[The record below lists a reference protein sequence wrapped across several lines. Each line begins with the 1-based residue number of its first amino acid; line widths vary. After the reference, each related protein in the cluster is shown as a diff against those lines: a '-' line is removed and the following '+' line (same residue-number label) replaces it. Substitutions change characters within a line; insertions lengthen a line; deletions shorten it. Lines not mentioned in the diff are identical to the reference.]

1 MRLLEAKISNF
12 KGITH
17 EEFCFKEEFNI
28 IIGDNGIGKTS
39 VLEALS
45 VALGGF
51 LGGIDGIAKK
61 NFTND
66 EIRREGERMGEGSY
80 NSRYITPICV
90 ECTAKM
96 DGAEKP
102 FIWKRQKNSLKASRT
117 TIEPRDICRFAFERS
132 QDSAAVLPVL
142 SYQSVGR
149 MWIQK
154 RERSEVIFKDDYSR
168 TVGYM
173 DCLSEA
179 SDSKMLLNW
188 FKKMEMVSWQQ
199 DKKIA
204 EYEAVKS
211 ALTCFMSEMEEAS
224 VNRVF
229 YDKRSG
235 ELVYETDTELLPIRL
250 LSSGY
255 QSMIWMVLDIAY
267 RMSVLNPNL
276 TRNAVIKTPGIV
288 LIDELDLHLHP
299 KWQWK
304 IVGALKTT
312 FPSVQFIATTHSPVI
327 LSSCKNENIICLG
340 SDGEAAYG
348 QSVYGFPV
356 NDVLEG
362 IQGSGS
368 MPESVKKLF
377 YEFYDLVEEGQF
389 KKAEEIL
396 HRLETE
402 TGGNHPEIV
411 SAKVTL
417 DLEMITPEDET

>member
-1 MRLLEAKISNF
+1 MQLSEVKISNF

-17 EEFCFKEEFNI
+17 EEFQFNKGFNI
-28 IIGDNGIGKTS
+28 IIGDNGMGKTS
-39 VLEALS
+39 ILEAIA
-45 VALGGF
+45 VGLGGF

-66 EIRREGERMGEGSY
+66 EIRREGEKMGEGSY

-90 ECTAKM
+90 ECTAAVGGMEKM
-96 DGAEKP
+96 
-102 FIWKRQKNSLKASRT
+102 FLWKRQKSSLKASRT
-117 TIEPRDICRFAFERS
+117 TIEPRDICRYAFELS
-132 QDSAAVLPVL
+132 TDSTAVLPVL

-154 RERSEVIFKDDYSR
+154 RERSETVFKDDYSR

-173 DCLSEA
+173 DCLAEA

-211 ALTCFMSEMEEAS
+211 AVVCFMSEMEGTN
-224 VNRVF
+224 VNRVL

-235 ELVYETDTELLPIRL
+235 ELVYETNEDMLPIRL

-276 TRNAVIKTPGIV
+276 TRDAVKKTPGIV
-288 LIDELDLHLHP
+288 LVDELDLHLHP

-304 IVGALKTT
+304 IVGALKKT
-312 FPSVQFIATTHSPVI
+312 FPQVQFIATTHSPII

-340 SDGEAAYG
+340 GDGEAAY
-348 QSVYGFPV
+348 SRPVYGLPV
-356 NDVLEG
+356 NDILEG

-368 MPESVKKLF
+368 MPELVKNLFREF
-377 YEFYDLVEEGQF
+377 YEAVEDEKFQ
-389 KKAEEIL
+389 KAETIL
-396 HRLETE
+396 LKLESE
-402 TGGNHPEIV
+402 TGENHPEIV
-411 SAKVTL
+411 NARVTL
-417 DLEMITPEDET
+417 ELEKMIPEDDI

>member
-1 MRLLEAKISNF
+1 MRLLEVKISNF

-17 EEFCFKEEFNI
+17 EEFHFKDGINI
-28 IIGDNGIGKTS
+28 IIGGNGMGKTS
-39 VLEALS
+39 VLEAIS

-66 EIRREGERMGEGSY
+66 EIRRENEKMGEGSY
-80 NSRYITPICV
+80 NTRYITPVCV
-90 ECTAKM
+90 ECTAKL
-96 DGAEKP
+96 DDIENA

-117 TIEPRDICRFAFERS
+117 TIEPREICRYAFAL
-132 QDSAAVLPVL
+132 SADPFAVLPIL

-154 RERSEVIFKDDYSR
+154 RERSGAVFKDDYSR

-204 EYEAVKS
+204 EYEAVKN
-211 ALTCFMSEMEEAS
+211 AAACFMSVMDGTE

-235 ELVYETDTELLPIRL
+235 ELVYETTADMLPIRL

-276 TRNAVIKTPGIV
+276 MRGVVEKTPGVV

-304 IVGALKTT
+304 IVAALKKT
-312 FPSVQFIATTHSPVI
+312 FPGVQFIATTHSPVI

-340 SDGEAAYG
+340 DNGVTVYNR
-348 QSVYGFPV
+348 SVYGLPV
-356 NDVLEG
+356 NDILEG
-362 IQGSGS
+362 IQESFS
-368 MPESVKKLF
+368 MPDLVKKLF
-377 YEFYDLVEEGQF
+377 WEFYESVENGRLQ
-389 KKAEEIL
+389 KAEEIL
-396 HRLETE
+396 LKLEAE
-402 TGGNHPEIV
+402 IGGSHPEMV
-411 SAKVTL
+411 NAKVTL
-417 DLEMITPEDET
+417 ELEKMSPEDDA

>member
-1 MRLLEAKISNF
+1 MRLLEAKIWNF

-17 EEFCFKEEFNI
+17 EEFRFKEEFNI
-28 IIGDNGIGKTS
+28 IIGDNGMGKTS

-51 LGGIDGIAKK
+51 LGGIDGIVKK

-66 EIRREGERMGEGSY
+66 EIRREGEKMGEGSY
-80 NSRYITPICV
+80 NSRFITPICV
-90 ECTAKM
+90 ECTAKIN
-96 DGAEKP
+96 GIEEP
-102 FIWKRQKNSLKASRT
+102 FVWKRQKNSLKASRT
-117 TIEPRDICRFAFERS
+117 TVEPRDICRFAFECS
-132 QDSAAVLPVL
+132 QDSAAILPVL

-154 RERSEVIFKDDYSR
+154 RERSETIFKDDYSR

-173 DCLSEA
+173 DCLSDA
-179 SDSKMLLNW
+179 SDSKMLLHW

-204 EYEAVKS
+204 EYEAVKN
-211 ALTCFMSEMEEAS
+211 ALTCFMSEMEGTN

-235 ELVYETDTELLPIRL
+235 ELVYETNDELLPIRL
-250 LSSGY
+250 LSAGY
-255 QSMIWMVLDIAY
+255 QSMIWMALDIAY

-276 TRNAVIKTPGIV
+276 TRNVVIKTPGIV

-304 IVGALKTT
+304 IVGALKKT

-327 LSSCKNENIICLG
+327 LSSCKNENVICLG
-340 SDGEAAYG
+340 KEGETAYG
-348 QSVYGFPV
+348 RSVYGFPV

-368 MPESVKKLF
+368 MPDLVKSLF
-377 YEFYDLVEEGQF
+377 YEFYDLVEEGKFQ
-389 KKAEEIL
+389 KAEDVL
-396 HRLETE
+396 RKLEAE
-402 TGGNHPEIV
+402 TGENHPEIV

-417 DLEMITPEDET
+417 DLERMTPEDET